1 MRREHRRPRIVGSVR
16 LGGSSFVDGGLEY
29 VVWRFAFVSFWFL
42 SVLGGS
48 WQFLRTLLL
57 MAKHETNFA
66 PLGRFWMHL
75 WFANLSPDMYG
86 KLAEIISKSINFHQ
100 TSIPK

>member
-48 WQFLRTLLL
+48 WHFRDFIEILNGSEQIDSASGSLADRKKSSEPRCVSLVARLRRST
-57 MAKHETNFA
+57 
-66 PLGRFWMHL
+66 
-75 WFANLSPDMYG
+75 
-86 KLAEIISKSINFHQ
+86 
-100 TSIPK
+100 